1 MMRGKAPTAHVR
13 STLPEVPAGGV
24 RSGADTGGGGERRPV
39 AGEAHTGDAEVDGR
53 AEDERSEAD
62 GTGAAMSPEAASR
75 VCGRRQSA
83 DEARRERQRPEAR
96 GMPS

>member
-13 STLPEVPAGGV
+13 STLPEVPAGVSAVV
-24 RSGADTGGGGERRPV
+24 RTPWDGGEWRPA
-39 AGEAHTGDAEVDGR
+39 AGEARTGDAEVDGR